1 MNRRT
6 PQKQS
11 RKRLGISSFKK
22 DWRGERIGV
31 LGGLRELI
39 LAILCGI
46 MPWWFGANDPP
57 ALYVISL
64 LIMALGILT
73 LMDSAVSDRL
83 RGLSWYAILGVLPV
97 LGLGLIAVFG
107 AIQWVEISPEW
118 LSKLSPARFA
128 LWKSWGGGESI
139 VIASSTESYT
149 QPARLAWLDAEV
161 YESVVWLGSLWVLAV
176 SVMRL
181 PGRWGPIKRHGLVMA
196 ISALLMGIQSMLQA
210 MTFTGKVLWIR
221 QAGIV
226 ISSAGPFFVHSH
238 LAAYLNMGLGFA
250 LAHMVFSRWDSVQ
263 VEEQEESLFADDRS
277 GAGRGFLQIYVSAI
291 LMVSVMATRSR
302 GGMLAMVI
310 GCSVLGLVI
319 IKAAGRMRKISMGQS
334 GWHWLIGFA
343 VVLSIG
349 LTMLTDVFSV
359 FSKSRGVT
367 GSAVGHSAGIRRQ
380 VWGLAWRTWLQSPLW
395 GTGWGSFVWSSQTG
409 YRPSVDHNTHAESDY
424 VQVLTEGGII
434 GSILVMLTIF
444 GLIWSCGR
452 LVRRLERPN
461 HFALVGG
468 ALFGL
473 VAVAW
478 GSLTENNLRTAG
490 VAIPAL
496 VTAAHLVRL
505 SKGWKWFEIK
515 MSQEVA
521 ESTKIGFTGRA
532 VGVIASALMVF
543 VAWFGLIET
552 KMINQVWTILR
563 PAGVH
568 QAGTDLIGWVPSDL
582 PEPVVEDRRLA
593 LALAEQMAPG
603 WGDYNIQRAIIELD
617 AYQKRTKQALQL
629 EGIPEK
635 DAQSQS
641 QVLQVAVLLRDLPE
655 ADRLATK
662 RELLSHPLIRNHLV
676 VASSSL
682 AKAWK
687 EQPSAALVHLE
698 IATLNWLYESGQTPA
713 VSLQRAL
720 SLAGDRVDVLLGT
733 GQAAIALGEESIA
746 IESFARCLEV
756 PDTTPEITVTDVAP
770 WVTPDIV
777 DKLTDKI
784 PRVAVRAAES
794 LIPVEDTVRRR
805 LAGDRALEKL
815 RGLGNAADQEAA
827 YLRARA
833 LWLTG
838 DQNEALIQMKLA
850 VALNPQDKETRIRQV
865 NWLISSGKTA
875 KALEEAQ
882 VMSYF
887 WPKDPVVM
895 DLINK
900 AADADSAAPTSSTKG
915 VKGG

>member
-1 MNRRT
+1 
-6 PQKQS
+6 
-11 RKRLGISSFKK
+11 
-22 DWRGERIGV
+22 
-31 LGGLRELI
+31 
-39 LAILCGI
+39 
-46 MPWWFGANDPP
+46 
-57 ALYVISL
+57 
-64 LIMALGILT
+64 
-73 LMDSAVSDRL
+73 
-83 RGLSWYAILGVLPV
+83 
-97 LGLGLIAVFG
+97 
-107 AIQWVEISPEW
+107 
-118 LSKLSPARFA
+118 
-128 LWKSWGGGESI
+128 
-139 VIASSTESYT
+139 
-149 QPARLAWLDAEV
+149 
-161 YESVVWLGSLWVLAV
+161 
-176 SVMRL
+176 
-181 PGRWGPIKRHGLVMA
+181 
-196 ISALLMGIQSMLQA
+196 
-210 MTFTGKVLWIR
+210 
-221 QAGIV
+221 
-226 ISSAGPFFVHSH
+226 
-238 LAAYLNMGLGFA
+238 
-250 LAHMVFSRWDSVQ
+250 
-263 VEEQEESLFADDRS
+263 
-277 GAGRGFLQIYVSAI
+277 
-291 LMVSVMATRSR
+291 
-302 GGMLAMVI
+302 
-310 GCSVLGLVI
+310 
-319 IKAAGRMRKISMGQS
+319 
-334 GWHWLIGFA
+334 
-343 VVLSIG
+343 
-349 LTMLTDVFSV
+349 
-359 FSKSRGVT
+359 
-367 GSAVGHSAGIRRQ
+367 
-380 VWGLAWRTWLQSPLW
+380 
-395 GTGWGSFVWSSQTG
+395 
-409 YRPSVDHNTHAESDY
+409 
-424 VQVLTEGGII
+424 
-434 GSILVMLTIF
+434 MLTIF

-521 ESTKIGFTGRA
+521 ESTKIGFAGKA
-532 VGVIASALMVF
+532 VGVIAGALMVF
-543 VAWFGLIET
+543 VALFGLIET
-552 KMINQVWTILR
+552 KMINRVWTILR

-617 AYQKRTKQALQL
+617 AYQKRTQQALQL

-641 QVLQVAVLLRDLPE
+641 QVLQIAVLLRDLPE

-733 GQAAIALGEESIA
+733 GQAAIALGEESIS

-756 PDTTPEITVTDVAP
+756 PDTTPEITVSDIAP
-770 WVTPDIV
+770 WVTPDVV